1 MPKIFGRDPAIF
13 LAVIAAAIKLVAAFL
28 IDLTVDQQAVLNTVA
43 AAAVGVAVAYIA
55 RRDGQVA
62 ALLGFAQAGLAAAVG
77 FGLDMSAED
86 QAVLLSFV
94 SVVLG
99 MFERTQITA
108 PVPATDTG
116 PTPANLDVPA
126 EDTALRE

>member
-1 MPKIFGRDPAIF
+1 MPKLFGREPAIF
-13 LAVIAAAIKLVAAFL
+13 LALAASVIKLLAAFV
-28 IDLTVDQQAVLNTVA
+28 IDLSVDQQAVLNTVA
-43 AAAVGVAVAYIA
+43 AAVVGVLVAFIAV
-55 RRDGQVA
+55 RDGQVA
-62 ALLGFAQAGLAAAVG
+62 ALLGLAQAALAAAVG

-108 PVPATDTG
+108 PMPAD
-116 PTPANLDVPA
+116 DVPTG
-126 EDTALRE
+126 EL